1 MKIHAR
7 KLKRLTLAHAPCLC
21 ARPFGL
27 AVGLVGAVAAGTV
40 VEVAVETDPE
50 EHPVGTAVEV
60 VAAET
65 GPAGIAAEGL
75 LAEELLAEEHLVGT
89 AAGDLLVGI
98 VAEEHLAGIAVGA
111 RLVGTVLAVPP
122 AVGTAAG
129 AHLAGTDP
137 GQVVAG
143 GPEADRAAGTG
154 WG

>member
-1 MKIHAR
+1 MKIYAR

-40 VEVAVETDPE
+40 VEVAVGTVPA
-50 EHPVGTAVEV
+50 EHPVGTGVEV

-89 AAGDLLVGI
+89 AAG
-98 VAEEHLAGIAVGA
+98 AHLAGIV
-111 RLVGTVLAVPP
+111 
-122 AVGTAAG
+122 
-129 AHLAGTDP
+129 P
-137 GQVVAG
+137 GQVVADG
-143 GPEADRAAGTG
+143 LEADRAAGTG